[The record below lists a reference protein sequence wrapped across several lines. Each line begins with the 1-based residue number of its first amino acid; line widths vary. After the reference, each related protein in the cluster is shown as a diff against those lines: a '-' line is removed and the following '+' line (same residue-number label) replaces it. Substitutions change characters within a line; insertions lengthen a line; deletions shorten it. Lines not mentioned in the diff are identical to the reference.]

1 MSGGKSQHGYVAA
14 PEHDAAVSAGSDV
27 KKLSHAHVVF
37 RKKRSCEAALACNCA
52 IQPAH
57 IDETEEEGAES
68 GVSVSGGGVRAWA
81 REWRDRRVTEDE
93 LQASVDA
100 YMTYFDERTEA
111 EKAARKNRVVDEDGF
126 ELVTYKRKSYA
137 SETPAEPRKKKK
149 TLALDNFYRFQ
160 IRDKKREELAVLRNK
175 FEASLA
181 SLQPLMPLL
190 HTCVGALLCVA
201 ALSQHDCHLPA
212 MRCIRYRRYRV
223 AQSARRSPLSGQC
236 QSVGRKPN
244 R

>member
-57 IDETEEEGAES
+57 IDETGEEGAES
-68 GVSVSGGGVRAWA
+68 GVGVSGGGVRAWA

-175 FEASLA
+175 FEASPA
-181 SLQPLMPLL
+181 SLRPLLPLLALCSLAHNSLVCCDEMSDQHANMPLFR
-190 HTCVGALLCVA
+190 CAWVVG
-201 ALSQHDCHLPA
+201 SDQ
-212 MRCIRYRRYRV
+212 
-223 AQSARRSPLSGQC
+223 
-236 QSVGRKPN
+236 
-244 R
+244 